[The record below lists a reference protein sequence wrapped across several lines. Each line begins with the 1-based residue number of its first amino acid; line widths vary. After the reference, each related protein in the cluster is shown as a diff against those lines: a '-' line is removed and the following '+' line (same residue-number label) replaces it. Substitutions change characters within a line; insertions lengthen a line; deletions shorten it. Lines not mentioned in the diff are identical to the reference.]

1 MAAPPTLFRKT
12 TVTTK
17 STTTYLTQSSI
28 KRTGEGG
35 CFNQSVAYGEAKTQ
49 MEPQNNGC
57 NLCRDAASAEFDVQN
72 NLIFFM
78 SP

>member
-12 TVTTK
+12 TVTVK

-28 KRTGEGG
+28 KRMGEGG
-35 CFNQSVAYGEAKTQ
+35 CFNQSVAYGKAKMQ
-49 MEPQNNGC
+49 MEPENNGC
-57 NLCRDAASAEFDVQN
+57 NLCRDAASADSDVQN

>member
-1 MAAPPTLFRKT
+1 MAAPPTLFSKT
-12 TVTTK
+12 TVTVK
-17 STTTYLTQSSI
+17 STTYLTQSSI

-35 CFNQSVAYGEAKTQ
+35 RFNQSAAYGKAKTQ
-49 MEPQNNGC
+49 MESQNDGC
-57 NLCRDAASAEFDVQN
+57 DLCRDAASAEFDVQN